1 MREELERDSLK
12 FQVQMLSNICNS
24 MNCLYWERVFYLK
37 NKDSVGWEEGKL
49 LNDIKETEHQLHTL
63 LERMM

>member
-12 FQVQMLSNICNS
+12 SQVQMLSNICNS
-24 MNCLYWERVFYLK
+24 MNCLYWKRVFYLK
-37 NKDSVGWEEGKL
+37 DKESVSFEEGQL
-49 LNDIKETEHQLHTL
+49 LNDIRQVEGQLGSL